1 MIPFKESISC
11 AALLLLWPAAAQ
23 AAPLFD
29 QQHGPLGDFAG
40 LAVAT
45 DRLQIQ
51 TFTVGVDGILMRIE
65 LKLSRFASTTE
76 TVDCSLWSTDVA
88 GLPASLLAARSVQP
102 SVVNLSVP
110 RTFVSFDLESSAI
123 GVFVG
128 QVFALVLTSNAPN
141 NPPHF
146 AERYEWEIGQQYDR
160 GAAYTKIGTTYL
172 PRSSDFHFKTVVDP
186 VPEAN
191 TALLTILGL
200 GGLFS
205 RRCRPSR

>member
-1 MIPFKESISC
+1 MLRSAKSISC
-11 AALLLLWPAAAQ
+11 AALLLLCPAFAQ
-23 AAPLFD
+23 ATPLFD

-40 LAVAT
+40 LAVAS

-51 TFTVGVDGILMRIE
+51 TFTVGIDGILMRIE
-65 LKLSRFASTTE
+65 LKLSRLANTTE
-76 TVDCSLWSTDVA
+76 TVDCALWSTDGA
-88 GLPASLLAARSVQP
+88 GLPASLLTARSVQP

-110 RTFVSFDLESSAI
+110 RTFISFDLESSAI

-141 NPPHF
+141 NPPSF
-146 AERYEWEIGQQYDR
+146 AERYEWEVGQQYDR
-160 GAAYTKIGTTYL
+160 GTAYTKIGNTYT

-191 TALLTILGL
+191 TALLTVLGL
-200 GGLFS
+200 GELVA
-205 RRCRPSR
+205 RRRRSKA